1 MLAPV
6 TTDTANNRH
15 ILITGASGLIGS
27 ALRARLEEL
36 GYRVHA
42 LSRRDSSAPFFFD
55 QTTGRMHLTPD
66 IPLYGVVN
74 LAGASLAE
82 GRWTN
87 RRKQLV
93 MDSRVLTTEHLG
105 QALAALPARPE
116 VLVSAS
122 AIGFYGDTGSSQ
134 VDEDSAAGDT
144 FLAEVA
150 VGWEQATEAAETAG
164 IRTVHARFGLV
175 LSPEG
180 GVLPNFILP
189 GRLAAVGR
197 VGSGRQFIS
206 WIALDDCVDILCL
219 FLETPAITGAV
230 NVVADPAVT
239 NAEFTRAVAAAL
251 HRPRLPPLP
260 AFVVRLLFG
269 QMGEEALLASS
280 RVHSRRLPELGIE
293 LRYPQLD
300 QALAHLL

>member
-1 MLAPV
+1 MLTPV
-6 TTDTANNRH
+6 TTDSATGKN

-27 ALRARLEEL
+27 ALGAQLRER

-42 LSRRDSSAPFFFD
+42 LSRRDSSAPFYFD
-55 QTTGRMHLTPD
+55 QAAGRMHLSPD

-74 LAGASLAE
+74 LAGASLAD

-87 RRKQLV
+87 RRKQLI
-93 MDSRVLTTEHLG
+93 MDSRVLTTEHLC
-105 QALAALPARPE
+105 QALATLPSRPE
-116 VLVSAS
+116 VLISAS
-122 AIGFYGDTGSSQ
+122 AIGFYGDTGSRQ

-144 FLAEVA
+144 FLAEVS
-150 VGWEQATEAAETAG
+150 VGWEQATEAANAAG
-164 IRTVHARFGLV
+164 IRTVHSRFGLV
-175 LSPEG
+175 LSPKG

-197 VGSGRQFIS
+197 VGDGRQFIA
-206 WIALDDCVDILCL
+206 WIALDDCVDVLCR
-219 FLETPAITGAV
+219 FLEMPAITGAV

-293 LRYPQLD
+293 LRFPTLEA
-300 QALAHLL
+300 ALAHLL